1 MVTAWHSSPSYALAD
16 LALALTRSAA
26 RIDGVCETA
35 VRAATEMVGDAA
47 AVQLVG
53 EDGRYDTMVTY
64 HPDADRSQ
72 RLAEALS
79 RRGAEPDDPYSQT
92 MRATRRPVTLTPLTA
107 ERLADLLP
115 AAPAAGAPGVGT
127 LDSAL
132 LAPLIAD
139 NTYLGYLLVVRTG
152 SGSPYAEA
160 DAELVRD
167 IAGEVSLALAS
178 AWSLERLRISEEKY
192 RRVLE
197 TIPEGVLQ
205 IDAAGITTFANQ
217 PGATLL
223 GLPREQLV
231 GLPLRGFLDDRG
243 QRQLARWLAA
253 DEDPGTATPDG
264 PAPAVD
270 QPGPTEGSALADAR
284 VVRADGSTRT
294 VRLCLTRL
302 QEDHGHPGGSL
313 CMVTDRT
320 EHVDARGLKRQLDHL
335 RRLDSMGQLIGG
347 IAHDLNNLLTIV
359 GGSADM
365 IAGSAEPGSSQHQL
379 AAEIVHAAVK
389 GRALA
394 HQLLAFGRG
403 GSRPETIRVPDLLD
417 DVKPLFARTLGE
429 HIHLDFGHNPDVW
442 PVRAERGPLQ
452 QVLVNLAANARDA
465 MMRGGVMTVQ
475 ASNVVVAPGDLDDAT
490 IAGRFVRLIIADT
503 GGGMDEHTRQR
514 ALEPFFTT
522 KAGAVG
528 LGLATAVSVLRGI
541 GGHIALQS
549 EPRIGT
555 TVQLYLP
562 TAEVAATT
570 APSTTTEAKK
580 KPAGAPG
587 GQVLVVEDQ
596 PELAQLIRRLLEPA
610 GYTVTVCI
618 DAENALAEFAAIHDP
633 SLLITDVVMPGMTG
647 PELAV
652 ALRERHPGLPVLFM
666 SGYTAAALGPQVQLD
681 GNSGLV
687 EKPFNRSTLLA
698 AVEQLS
704 H

>member
-1 MVTAWHSSPSYALAD
+1 MVTASRSSYALAD
-16 LALALTRSAA
+16 LALALTRSATRVDA
-26 RIDGVCETA
+26 VCETA
-35 VRAATEMVGDAA
+35 VRAATEMVGDGA

-53 EDGRYDTMVTY
+53 DDGRYDTMIAY
-64 HPDADRSQ
+64 HPDPDRS
-72 RLAEALS
+72 RLLAGSLT
-79 RRGAEPDDPYSQT
+79 RRGSAPDDPYSQT
-92 MRATRRPVTLTPLTA
+92 MRATRRPVVLSPLTDA
-107 ERLADLLP
+107 GLADLI
-115 AAPAAGAPGVGT
+115 APATAPAGELSA
-127 LDSAL
+127 AL
-132 LAPLIAD
+132 LSPLIAD
-139 NTYLGYLLVVRTG
+139 NAYLGFLLVVRTG
-152 SGSPYAEA
+152 AGYRYTDT

-178 AWSLERLRISEEKY
+178 ARTLSRLRVSEERY
-192 RRVLE
+192 LRVLE

-205 IDAAGITTFANQ
+205 IDAAGVTTFANQ
-217 PGATLL
+217 AGAALL
-223 GLPREQLV
+223 GLPREQLL

-243 QRQLARWLAA
+243 QRHLARWLADDSEPQAA
-253 DEDPGTATPDG
+253 DAAGTPPRADAAPGAAANTM
-264 PAPAVD
+264 
-270 QPGPTEGSALADAR
+270 ADAR
-284 VVRADGSTRT
+284 VVRADGSTRS

-302 QEDHGHPGGSL
+302 QEDHGRPGSSL

-320 EHVDARGLKRQLDHL
+320 EHNDARGLKRQLDHL

-365 IAGSAEPGSSQHQL
+365 IAGSAEPGSPQHQH

-403 GSRPETIRVPDLLD
+403 GSRPETIRVPDLLE

-429 HIHLDFGHNPDVW
+429 HIHLDITHSPDVW
-442 PVRAERGPLQ
+442 PVRAERGPLE

-465 MMRGGVMTVQ
+465 MLHGGVLTVQ
-475 ASNVVVAPGDLDDAT
+475 ASNAVVAPGDLEDAA

-514 ALEPFFTT
+514 ALDPFFTT
-522 KAGAVG
+522 KSGAVG
-528 LGLATAVSVLRGI
+528 LGLATAVGVLRGI

-562 TAEVAATT
+562 TADATPAPAAVAKA
-570 APSTTTEAKK
+570 E
-580 KPAGAPG
+580 PAAERG
-587 GQVLVVEDQ
+587 GHVLVVEDQ

-610 GYTVTVCI
+610 GYTVTVCT
-618 DAENALAEFAAIHDP
+618 DAENALTEFGAIHNP
-633 SLLITDVVMPGMTG
+633 ALLITDVVMPGLTG
-647 PELAV
+647 PELAT
-652 ALRERHPGLPVLFM
+652 AMRQRHPELPVLFM

-687 EKPFNRSTLLA
+687 EKPFNRGTLLA

-704 H
+704 R